1 MSGCQQAKDFTD
13 YKACDAS
20 RFTDWYGDVH
30 ENIQEADLIG
40 SCWEFGVD
48 EYNSDIFGDYFV
60 ELLDN
65 GYARISWSEKE
76 YGIEDYSDIIY
87 EPGHVRSRMDIL
99 ICLYKVRGQVVNGIM
114 REKILLTG
122 QKIIVFIFQQ
132 TEQCYCWKIRKDLQ
146 GCLQRR
152 EYIMY

>member
-1 MSGCQQAKDFTD
+1 MHVLPVGRKKTE
-13 YKACDAS
+13 YK
-20 RFTDWYGDVH
+20 TIV
-30 ENIQEADLIG
+30 
-40 SCWEFGVD
+40 
-48 EYNSDIFGDYFV
+48 
-60 ELLDN
+60 
-65 GYARISWSEKE
+65 ISFMKFMKE
-76 YGIEDYSDIIY
+76 T
-87 EPGHVRSRMDIL
+87 GHVLSRKDIL